1 MNDFPIGLGVLIGG
15 TVIGAGIAAGLIVLA
30 AILGCVL

>member
-1 MNDFPIGLGVLIGG
+1 MNDFPTGLGILVGG
-15 TVIGAGIAAGLIVLA
+15 AVIGAGIAAGLIVLA